1 MYKIDFNIQEKKLA
15 IQIPLYTR
23 EEQRSKRWKVSMC
36 NCYKLFISVSF
47 MDDFFFLPCCI
58 NALKVIL
65 RLQTAAVEEER
76 IVFKSWNSDKRN
88 KIY

>member
-47 MDDFFFLPCCI
+47 MGDFFFSAMLYQRTEGHP
-58 NALKVIL
+58 
-65 RLQTAAVEEER
+65 
-76 IVFKSWNSDKRN
+76 SSSNSCRGRRKDRF
-88 KIY
+88 